1 MKNKLA
7 LLIGVFT
14 ITSIIRSSAQ
24 TIAEL
29 SNLKAPVS
37 AITVDAN
44 LKDWGD
50 SLQYYSSDAGLRYAF
65 TNDKD
70 NIYFAIKL
78 DDLAEAMRALKA
90 GVTLGIDPKGKKKPN
105 YSITFPLNTQP
116 GTVNKPLQS
125 NSLNGITQADRDE
138 LHRELMT
145 SLRGIN
151 VEGFKDIE
159 GDMITTSNTYGIK
172 VAVDYDAKGNLICEA
187 AIPLKFFNADAK
199 SKTEWSFDVKLNGIT
214 NPPAA
219 GGNDGKVTG
228 GLGSSGNRGGY
239 GGGGMGGSG
248 RGGMGGGRGGRGGM
262 NNSQRQQTD
271 NNDERSGLNK
281 PVEFAGK
288 FYPAPIQ

>member
-1 MKNKLA
+1 MKNKLPF
-7 LLIGVFT
+7 LIGAFATAFFT
-14 ITSIIRSSAQ
+14 TSSAQ

-37 AITVDAN
+37 IITVDAN

-50 SLQYYSSDAGLRYAF
+50 SLQYYSTDAGLRYAF

-78 DDLAEAMRALKA
+78 NDLAEAMRVLKA

-105 YSITFPLNTQP
+105 YNITFPLNTQP

-145 SLRGIN
+145 SLRGIK

-172 VAVDYDAKGNLICEA
+172 VAIDYDAKGNLICEA
-187 AIPLKFFNADAK
+187 AIPLKFFNVDAK
-199 SKTEWSFDVKLNGIT
+199 PKTEWSFDIKLNGIS

-219 GGNDGKVTG
+219 GSNDGKPTAGFAGAGRGAMELG
-228 GLGSSGNRGGY
+228 GVSGN
-239 GGGGMGGSG
+239 
-248 RGGMGGGRGGRGGM
+248 MGGGRGGRRGGM
-262 NNSQRQQTD
+262 NNNQHQPTD
-271 NNDERSGLNK
+271 NVDERGGLNK
-281 PVEFAGK
+281 PVEFAGR
-288 FYPAPIQ
+288 FYLAPIQ